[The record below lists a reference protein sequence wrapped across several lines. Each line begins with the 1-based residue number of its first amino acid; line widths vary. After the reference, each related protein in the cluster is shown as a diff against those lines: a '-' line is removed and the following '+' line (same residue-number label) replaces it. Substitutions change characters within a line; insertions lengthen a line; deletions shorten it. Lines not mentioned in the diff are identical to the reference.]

1 MAAALINIGLAVVIV
16 MVVAYL
22 SYMLGLIF
30 VLRRMGRLTWLAF
43 IPIVNYYAQVRA
55 INAPKRWFL
64 LSMPPYIGAV
74 YAGSVA
80 IRLGAIFGRGPA
92 WSLVWLTLGS
102 PVGMYILAFSRR
114 PIDVTILD
122 EEAHLLDIKAVKH
135 NSAPVKTDS
144 SA

>member
-1 MAAALINIGLAVVIV
+1 MEAALINVGLAVVV
-16 MVVAYL
+16 AMVLAYL

-43 IPIVNYYAQVRA
+43 IPIANYYAQVRA

-80 IRLGAIFGRGPA
+80 IRLGAVFGRGPG

-102 PVGMYILAFSRR
+102 PVGMFVLAFSRR
-114 PIDVTILD
+114 PADLSIID

-135 NSAPVKTDS
+135 SGG
-144 SA
+144 